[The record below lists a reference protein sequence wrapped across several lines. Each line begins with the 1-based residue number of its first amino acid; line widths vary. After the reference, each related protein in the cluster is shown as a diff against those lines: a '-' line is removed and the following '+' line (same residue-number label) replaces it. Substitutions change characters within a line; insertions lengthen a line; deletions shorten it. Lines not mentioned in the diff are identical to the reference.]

1 MENNILGPF
10 NTIRI
15 GNPSFTIMT
24 NASAISWGVAFK
36 KYFTGGQFGITEALM
51 HINLLEFKAI
61 LFGRSSLCNGIC
73 NSRIKILQQ
82 SIALTIWEA
91 VGLLTVTKLQN

>member
-24 NASAISWGVAFK
+24 DASAISWGVAFK
-36 KYFTGGQFGITEALM
+36 KYF
-51 HINLLEFKAI
+51 H
-61 LFGRSSLCNGIC
+61 RWP
-73 NSRIKILQQ
+73 
-82 SIALTIWEA
+82 IWHH
-91 VGLLTVTKLQN
+91 